1 MVVDRSQGK
10 TSKTKNESAVTASS
24 GRTIAADVWFYLC
37 RAHLVQDFQG
47 KCFLRSF
54 PAGTAIRLMME
65 RSKIET
71 GLELL
76 RLSTNLFLVTFGDA
90 TLVQALGHW
99 ASKLPLRFKKNA
111 TCFHSYK
118 KRVDVLTCCIF

>member
-24 GRTIAADVWFYLC
+24 GRTIAAEVWFYLC

-54 PAGTAIRLMME
+54 PGTAIRLME

-76 RLSTNLFLVTFGDA
+76 RLST
-90 TLVQALGHW
+90 
-99 ASKLPLRFKKNA
+99 K
-111 TCFHSYK
+111 
-118 KRVDVLTCCIF
+118 